1 MTIVA
6 KISYYNLVHVVILAG
21 VAISLFCCSS
31 PKKQKPEQMVYIQ
44 SLNNKLGQM
53 NDEDSIKALLE
64 HFNEKGDDYAV
75 MLCHGRLGKYMRD
88 NARFLEAIDQ
98 HQEELNIAMKLK
110 DTVIIIRAYNDLG
123 TDFRRIGAQGEAS
136 EYHYR
141 ALEYS
146 EAYSEVD
153 IPGIGIKNHAVS
165 SNGIGN
171 IYLTLGYLDDAEKY
185 FRMSLKDEIQ
195 LKSSIGQAINYANLG
210 AIFEERGQ
218 LDSAR
223 VYYMKSLE
231 QNKKSNSDKGVG
243 LCMMHLGDLY
253 MKEKKYTQAKY
264 EYQKAY
270 DQMWNVGDK
279 SYQFQAC
286 LSIARIHLLENNAN
300 EFNRYI
306 DLAEDIIR
314 QINSPELLADLYM
327 LKHESNINNSDYK
340 KALHNYKL
348 YTEMKDRVSDIQKTN
363 RFMDVRLNYERHKN
377 ERQLDRMKAE
387 TSARESRRKIIS
399 YILISIMVII
409 VGILWILYYAYKQ
422 SNKSKKMLKEL
433 ERARTDFFTNITH
446 EFRTPLT
453 VIQGFSRLLQSKN
466 ELSEKDKN
474 IYLDAIN
481 RQTGNMLNLVN
492 QLLDIA
498 KLQSGKEKPI
508 WRSGDIISYLRMM
521 AETFRLYAEEKNV
534 KLVFNSDVPELE
546 MDFIPFYIDRS
557 MSNLL
562 SNAIKHTNAGDRID
576 FTAEK
581 GKQPGTIV
589 IRVAD
594 TGEGIPEED
603 IDRIFEIFYQSDN
616 ARNTTGSGIGL
627 SFTRMMVD
635 KMKGKITVESELGKG
650 TSFTVTLPLKNNELG
665 HIEPLRKEI
674 SPTFYVPEIVD
685 VSIDDF
691 DYEEP
696 ESEDVGNGQQIVLV
710 VEDNKDVSRYISSLL
725 EDKYSVIN
733 ARNGKEGFEMAEQY
747 IPDIIITDVM
757 MPVKDGVC
765 LCAELKQ
772 NVMLNHIPII
782 ILTAKSD
789 DEDRIKGL
797 KCGAEVYIKKPFYS
811 EELFASIHNLLDG
824 RKKTIEKYKDTIVSA
839 FSGTRDKIESDANLK
854 YLQTVTD
861 IIVSEIQN
869 PNLSTTFIAE
879 KMFVSPSQLNRKL
892 NGIVGQSA
900 VSYILK
906 VKLNTA
912 KKMLQNTI
920 TPITDISLACG
931 FKDASYFSR
940 VFKKEFG
947 VTPSQFQKIPN

>member
-1 MTIVA
+1 MLFCVA
-6 KISYYNLVHVVILAG
+6 V
-21 VAISLFCCSS
+21 SLFCCSS
-31 PKKQKPEQMVYIQ
+31 PQKQKSEQMAYIQ
-44 SLNNKLGQM
+44 ELKDKLEQM
-53 NDEDSIKALLE
+53 NDEDSIKALLQ
-64 HFNEKGDDYAV
+64 HFDKKGDDYAV

-110 DTVIIIRAYNDLG
+110 DTVIIIQAYNDLG
-123 TDFRRIGAQGEAS
+123 TDFRRVGAQGEAS

-153 IPGIGIKNHAVS
+153 IPGIGMKNHAVS

-253 MKEKKYTQAKY
+253 MKEKKYAQAKY
-264 EYQKAY
+264 EYRKAY

-279 SYQFQAC
+279 SYQSQAC
-286 LSIARIHLLENNAN
+286 LSIARIYLLENDAN

-306 DLAEDIIR
+306 DLAEEIIR

-340 KALHNYKL
+340 KALQSYKL
-348 YTEMKDRVSDIQKTN
+348 YTEMKDRVSDNQKTN
-363 RFMDVRLNYERHKN
+363 RFMDVLVHYERAKN
-377 ERQLDRMKAE
+377 DREIVRMKTEA
-387 TSARESRRKIIS
+387 SARESRRKIIS
-399 YILISIMVII
+399 YILISIVVIA
-409 VGILWILYYAYKQ
+409 VGILEVLYYAYKQ
-422 SNKSKKMLKEL
+422 RNKSNKMLKEL

-466 ELSEKDKN
+466 ELSEKEKST
-474 IYLDAIN
+474 YLDAIN

-508 WRSGDIISYLRMM
+508 WRRGDIISYLGMM
-521 AETFRLYAEEKNV
+521 AETFRLYAEEKKV
-534 KLVFNSDVPELE
+534 KLVFHSDVPELE

-576 FTAEK
+576 FIAEK

-589 IRVAD
+589 IRVTD

-603 IDRIFEIFYQSDN
+603 LDRIFEMFYQSDN

-627 SFTRMMVD
+627 SFTRMMVH
-635 KMKGKITVESELGKG
+635 KMRGEITVESELGKG
-650 TSFTVTLPLKNNELG
+650 TTFTVILPLKNNKLG
-665 HIEPLRKEI
+665 QIDPLQKEI
-674 SPTFYVPEIVD
+674 SSVLNVPEIVD
-685 VSIDDF
+685 VSSIEEFDDE
-691 DYEEP
+691 YPKSEE
-696 ESEDVGNGQQIVLV
+696 ERNEKQIVLV

-725 EDKYSVIN
+725 EDKYSVIT
-733 ARNGKEGFEMAEQY
+733 ARNGQEGLEMAEEY

-765 LCAELKQ
+765 LCTELKQ
-772 NVMLNHIPII
+772 NVMLNHIPVIMV
-782 ILTAKSD
+782 TAKSD

-811 EELFASIHNLLDG
+811 EELFASIHNLLEG
-824 RKKTIEKYKDTIVSA
+824 RKKTIEKYKDTLVST

-861 IIVSEIQN
+861 IIVSEMQN
-869 PNLSTTFIAE
+869 PNLSTTLIAE

-912 KKMLQNTI
+912 KKMLQNTLD
-920 TPITDISLACG
+920 PITDISSACG
-931 FKDASYFSR
+931 FNDASYFSR

-947 VTPSQFQKIPN
+947 VTPSQFQKIPT

>member
-1 MTIVA
+1 MLFCVA
-6 KISYYNLVHVVILAG
+6 VSI
-21 VAISLFCCSS
+21 FCCSS
-31 PKKQKPEQMVYIQ
+31 PQKQKSEQMAYIQ
-44 SLNNKLGQM
+44 ELKDRLEQM
-53 NDEDSIKALLE
+53 NDEDSIKALLQ
-64 HFNEKGDDYAV
+64 HFDKKGDDYAV

-110 DTVIIIRAYNDLG
+110 DTVIIIQAYNDLG

-146 EAYSEVD
+146 EAYSDVD
-153 IPGIGIKNHAVS
+153 IPGIGMKNHAVS

-253 MKEKKYTQAKY
+253 MKEKKYAQAKY
-264 EYQKAY
+264 EYRKAY

-279 SYQFQAC
+279 SYQSQAC
-286 LSIARIHLLENNAN
+286 LSIARIYLLENDAN

-306 DLAEDIIR
+306 DLAEEIIR

-340 KALHNYKL
+340 KALQSYKL

-363 RFMDVRLNYERHKN
+363 RFMDVLVHYERAKN
-377 ERQLDRMKAE
+377 DREIVRMKTEA
-387 TSARESRRKIIS
+387 SARESRRKIIS
-399 YILISIMVII
+399 YILISIVVIA
-409 VGILWILYYAYKQ
+409 VGILEVLYYAYKQ
-422 SNKSKKMLKEL
+422 RNKSNKMLKEL

-466 ELSEKDKN
+466 ELSEKEKST
-474 IYLDAIN
+474 YLDAIN

-508 WRSGDIISYLRMM
+508 WRRGDIISYLGMM
-521 AETFRLYAEEKNV
+521 AETFRLYAEEKKV
-534 KLVFNSDVPELE
+534 KLVFHSDVPELE

-576 FTAEK
+576 FIAEK

-589 IRVAD
+589 IRVTD

-603 IDRIFEIFYQSDN
+603 LDRIFEMFYQSDN

-627 SFTRMMVD
+627 SFTRMMVH
-635 KMKGKITVESELGKG
+635 KMRGEITVESELGKG
-650 TSFTVTLPLKNNELG
+650 TTFTVILPLKNNKLG
-665 HIEPLRKEI
+665 QIDPLQKEI
-674 SPTFYVPEIVD
+674 SSVLNVPEIVD
-685 VSIDDF
+685 VSSIEEFDDE
-691 DYEEP
+691 YPKSEE
-696 ESEDVGNGQQIVLV
+696 ERNEKQIVLV

-725 EDKYSVIN
+725 EDKYSVIT
-733 ARNGKEGFEMAEQY
+733 ARNGQEGLEMAEEY

-765 LCAELKQ
+765 LCTELKQ
-772 NVMLNHIPII
+772 NVMLNHIPVIMV
-782 ILTAKSD
+782 TAKSD

-811 EELFASIHNLLDG
+811 EELFASIHNLLEG
-824 RKKTIEKYKDTIVSA
+824 RKKTIEKYKDTLVST
-839 FSGTRDKIESDANLK
+839 FSETRDKIESDANLK

-861 IIVSEIQN
+861 IIVSEMQN
-869 PNLSTTFIAE
+869 PNLSTTLIAE

-912 KKMLQNTI
+912 KKMLQNTLD
-920 TPITDISLACG
+920 PITDISSACG
-931 FKDASYFSR
+931 FNDASYFSR

-947 VTPSQFQKIPN
+947 VTPSQFQKIPT

>member
-1 MTIVA
+1 MLFCVA
-6 KISYYNLVHVVILAG
+6 V
-21 VAISLFCCSS
+21 SLFCCSS
-31 PKKQKPEQMVYIQ
+31 PQKQKSEQMAYIQ
-44 SLNNKLGQM
+44 ELKDKLEQM
-53 NDEDSIKALLE
+53 NDEDSIKALLQ
-64 HFNEKGDDYAV
+64 HFDKKGDDYAV

-110 DTVIIIRAYNDLG
+110 DTVIIIQAYNDLG
-123 TDFRRIGAQGEAS
+123 TDFRRVGAQGEAS

-153 IPGIGIKNHAVS
+153 IPGIGMKNHAVS

-253 MKEKKYTQAKY
+253 MKEKKYAQAKY
-264 EYQKAY
+264 EYRKAY

-279 SYQFQAC
+279 SYQSQAC
-286 LSIARIHLLENNAN
+286 LSIARIYLLENDAN

-306 DLAEDIIR
+306 DLAEEIIR

-340 KALHNYKL
+340 KALQSYKL
-348 YTEMKDRVSDIQKTN
+348 YTEMKDRVSDNQKTN
-363 RFMDVRLNYERHKN
+363 RFMDVLVHYERAKN
-377 ERQLDRMKAE
+377 DREIVRMKTEA
-387 TSARESRRKIIS
+387 SARESRRKIIS
-399 YILISIMVII
+399 YILISIVVIA
-409 VGILWILYYAYKQ
+409 VGILEVLYYAYKQ
-422 SNKSKKMLKEL
+422 RNKSNKMLKEL

-466 ELSEKDKN
+466 ELSEKEKST
-474 IYLDAIN
+474 YLDAIN

-508 WRSGDIISYLRMM
+508 WRRGDIISYLGMI
-521 AETFRLYAEEKNV
+521 AETFRLYAEEKKV
-534 KLVFNSDVPELE
+534 KLVFHSDVPELE

-576 FTAEK
+576 FIAEK

-589 IRVAD
+589 IRVTD

-603 IDRIFEIFYQSDN
+603 LDRIFEMFYQSDN

-627 SFTRMMVD
+627 SFTRMMVH
-635 KMKGKITVESELGKG
+635 KMRGEITVESELGKG
-650 TSFTVTLPLKNNELG
+650 TTFTVILPLKNNKLG
-665 HIEPLRKEI
+665 QIDPLQKEI
-674 SPTFYVPEIVD
+674 SSVLNVPEIVD
-685 VSIDDF
+685 VSSIEEFDDE
-691 DYEEP
+691 YPKSEE
-696 ESEDVGNGQQIVLV
+696 ERNEKQIVLV

-725 EDKYSVIN
+725 EDKYSVIT
-733 ARNGKEGFEMAEQY
+733 ARNGQEGLEMAEEY

-765 LCAELKQ
+765 LCTELKQ
-772 NVMLNHIPII
+772 NVMLNHIPVIMV
-782 ILTAKSD
+782 TAKSD

-811 EELFASIHNLLDG
+811 EELFASIHNLLEG
-824 RKKTIEKYKDTIVSA
+824 RKKTIEKYKDTLVST

-861 IIVSEIQN
+861 IIVSEMQN
-869 PNLSTTFIAE
+869 PNLSTTLIAE

-912 KKMLQNTI
+912 KKMLQNTLD
-920 TPITDISLACG
+920 PITDISSACG
-931 FKDASYFSR
+931 FNDASYFSR

-947 VTPSQFQKIPN
+947 VTPSQFQKIPT